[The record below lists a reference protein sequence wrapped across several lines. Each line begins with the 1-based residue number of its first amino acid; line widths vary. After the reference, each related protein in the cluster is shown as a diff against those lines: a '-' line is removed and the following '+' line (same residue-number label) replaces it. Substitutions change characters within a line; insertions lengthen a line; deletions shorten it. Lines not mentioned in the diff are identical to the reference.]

1 MEKRDI
7 IVIVVAILIVLIMAM
22 YIKPLVTGK
31 EAKLIPDEISN
42 IFSKKNE
49 TGQDVNFSLTD
60 PNISVLSDNQ
70 TYNASLNITPNESE
84 VNINVTPTIT
94 PIQPWNGSPI
104 VLPPGNLTHQ
114 GMVPREYVSSYQRYS
129 FMEPAVQLKTYTTIS
144 GKFSQISSPITI
156 PSKYW
161 EIWYTVELPEDL
173 QNPMLEEQ
181 SEDDPEVQS
190 LSAVNPYFEFTV
202 TNTETNQVIRRV
214 TPSGGL
220 DPKVWKGTFGRGEDS
235 TTTILSEKGDEIEVN
250 WDPRPWKEKFFEGY
264 NTYQID
270 IQSRFITSYSL
281 EIKLPDPVSL
291 EKTDLSINEINENTP
306 SSFFRQIMDY
316 FIFLYNGDFTLEP
329 NKTEICNLFSGEVLK
344 NRGNDGCIRE
354 LNLMKLSGVNIS
366 EYQIDN
372 SFYRLNE
379 GNLKGSFIWNRN
391 RNEYET
397 SYEIPFII
405 DGGSW
410 KMNTLPIIRF

>member
-42 IFSKKNE
+42 FFSQKNE
-49 TGQDVNFSLTD
+49 TVEEVNFSINNSNMSL
-60 PNISVLSDNQ
+60 PSDNQ
-70 TYNASLNITPNESE
+70 TYNTSVNVSSNESE
-84 VNINVTPTIT
+84 VNITLTPTVT
-94 PIQPWNGSPI
+94 QIQPWNGSPV
-104 VLPPGNLTHQ
+104 VLPPGNLTQQ

-144 GKFSQISSPITI
+144 GKYSQTTSPITI

-181 SEDDPEVQS
+181 SEDDPKVQS
-190 LSAVNPYFEFTV
+190 LSAVNPYFEFSV
-202 TNTETNQVIRRV
+202 INAETNQVIRRV
-214 TPSGGL
+214 IPPGGL

-235 TTTILSEKGDEIEVN
+235 KTTILSEKGDEIEVN

-264 NTYQID
+264 NTYRLD
-270 IQSRFITSYSL
+270 IHSRFITSYSL
-281 EIKLPDPVSL
+281 DIKLPDPVSL
-291 EKTDLSINEINENTP
+291 EKTDVSKNDLNRSTP
-306 SSFFRQIMDY
+306 SSIFRQIMDY
-316 FIFLYNGDFTLEP
+316 FIMLYNGDLTLEP
-329 NKTEICNLFSGEVLK
+329 NKTEFCNLFSSEVLK
-344 NRGNDGCIRE
+344 NRGCDGCIRE
-354 LNLMKLSGVNIS
+354 INQMKSSGVNIS
-366 EYQIDN
+366 EYKIDN

-379 GNLKGSFIWNRN
+379 GNLKGSFIWERN
-391 RNEYET
+391 GSEYVT
-397 SYEIPFII
+397 SHEIPFVI
-405 DGGSW
+405 DSGYW
-410 KMNTLPIIRF
+410 KMDILPIIRF